1 MDYLSWGVTATNVK
15 ADTVSGDQTAN
26 TAVKDVQTTAVN
38 QKDNNSGLCQLVL
51 VRTYDHSQ
59 TRVAFSFLKKTV
71 NSFEKICHISKT
83 IAMAF

>member
-1 MDYLSWGVTATNVK
+1 M
-15 ADTVSGDQTAN
+15 VSKN
-26 TAVKDVQTTAVN
+26 N
-38 QKDNNSGLCQLVL
+38 QWEKFQGLCQLVL